1 MKGKVV
7 GYWIATA
14 LTTLLMLPGGV
25 MDFLNLAPAQ
35 EIMKH
40 LGYPMYVAPML
51 GAWKILGTI
60 VILAPGLQ
68 RVKEWAYAGMVIDL
82 VGASV
87 SHLRSGDGPGDWV
100 LPLVGVLIIAASSL
114 LRPPSRVLGTIMP
127 GGGASTATSG
137 APAAT

>member
-7 GYWIATA
+7 GYWVATA

-25 MDFLNLAPAQ
+25 MDLLNLPQAQ

-51 GAWKILGTI
+51 GVWKILGTA
-60 VILAPGLQ
+60 VILAPGLP

-87 SHLRSGDGPGDWV
+87 SHMRSGDGPGDWV
-100 LPLVGVLIIAASSL
+100 MPLVGVLIVAASSV
-114 LRPPSRVLGTIMP
+114 LRPQSRVLGQIMP
-127 GGGASTATSG
+127 GGSSAAPSG
-137 APAAT
+137 TVAAA

>member
-14 LTTLLMLPGGV
+14 LTAVLMGWGGV
-25 MDFLNLAPAQ
+25 MDFLNWPTAQ

-40 LGYPMYVAPML
+40 LGYPNYVAPML

-60 VILAPGLQ
+60 VILAPGLT
-68 RVKEWAYAGMVIDL
+68 RVKEWAYAGIVIDL
-82 VGASV
+82 IGAGV
-87 SHLRSGDGPGDWV
+87 SHMMTGDGPDKWA
-100 LPLVGVLIIAASSL
+100 LPFVFVLIVAASSI
-114 LRPPSRVLGTIMP
+114 LRPPSRVFGQIMP
-127 GGGASTATSG
+127 GGSAPASVSG